1 MADKKITDLTLKD
14 DLDAG
19 DSFPI
24 DNGVQTYR
32 ATGGKILAYIESALE
47 VTSAMLA
54 DTFVSALATVTGT
67 GADYIMISDTSD
79 AGKPKK
85 ALVSQLVQIDSEL
98 YLEGGNGHGAVNVC
112 IRRFTAAAKDVGTAM
127 SYVDDSANGMSVTIN
142 EDGVYTMGY
151 GDRYSVTTTYIAF
164 SVNAS
169 GGSLAIAPE
178 GQTYAQGRRAGA
190 PTSAAN
196 NPTETTWTGRLT
208 AGDIV
213 RAHDEGLCDATDQ
226 NTYFYMTQV
235 SK

>member
-85 ALVSQLVQIDSEL
+85 ALVSQLVQINSEIYLQDSA
-98 YLEGGNGHGAVNVC
+98 GHGSVNSC
-112 IRRFTAAAKDVGTAM
+112 IRRFLTAPKEVGTAM
-127 SYVDDSANGMSVTIN
+127 TYVDDAANGMSVTIN
-142 EDGVYTMGY
+142 EDGVYAMHY
-151 GDRYSVTTTYIAF
+151 GDGYSATTTYLGF
-164 SVNAS
+164 SVNAA
-169 GGSLAIAPE
+169 GGALASVIESLSF
-178 GQTYAQGRRAGA
+178 AQGRRAGC
-190 PTSAAN
+190 PTSTAN
-196 NPTETTWTGRLT
+196 NYAETSWTGRLS

-213 RAHDEGLCDATDQ
+213 RAHDEGVADGAG
-226 NTYFYMTQV
+226 NNMYFSIVQV